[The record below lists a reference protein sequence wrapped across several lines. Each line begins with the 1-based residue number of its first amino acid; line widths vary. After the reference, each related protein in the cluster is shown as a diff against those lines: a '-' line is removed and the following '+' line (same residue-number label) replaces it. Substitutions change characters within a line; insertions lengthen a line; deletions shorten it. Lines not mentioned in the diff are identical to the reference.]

1 MRKLRVLIVNCYAD
15 NNSGARGN
23 PLFVPQSIA
32 PQALAGAFAAE
43 ACELRLHCE
52 FRSGPLEDLR
62 RLAWPQLLVLTGLNT
77 ALDRMK
83 QLCAYAKT
91 LNPGV
96 VVVAGGPLAR
106 VLPQLCARYF
116 DIVLDGDV
124 EALAE
129 LVAGMYGPAL
139 RAGSVTPRLDLAPR
153 WHPVGYAE
161 ASRNCNF
168 ACSFCSMT
176 AEGRTYQPLPLAHVR
191 AQLEQLQGKQC
202 VMFLDQNFFG
212 GARADLLARLALL
225 QEFCDA
231 GRIKGWAALVTSDFF
246 AKPEWLQRARQS
258 GCIGFFSGVESLDDE
273 QLRRYEKKQN
283 LQLPGAERI
292 ERCLS
297 AGMTFHYGL
306 IFDPRERRVAALRAE
321 VEAIA
326 ANPALTLPSFIS
338 LAIPLLGTPMFHRLV
353 AAQALLP
360 GLKLRDMDGR
370 SLLTDSLDP
379 ADEVCRLLAD
389 MDHCLIDAAGA
400 RRHAWGLW
408 RRYRRTLPA
417 RALLSALSPD
427 LACLLPRFGTAAREH
442 HLGPEAPRRTH
453 HGPSEALGTLYR
465 PRIALEARYQC
476 FFEPTCVT
484 DAAGEL
490 HGELQADLGRRN
502 PVEIP
507 VHFPGAGQRSPA
519 LRREQSQPAGLR

>member
-1 MRKLRVLIVNCYAD
+1 MRKLRVLIVNCYSD
-15 NNSGARGN
+15 NHRGARGN
-23 PLFVPQSIA
+23 PFFVPQSIA
-32 PQALAGAFAAE
+32 PLALAGAFAAE
-43 ACELRLHCE
+43 HCELQAHCE
-52 FRSGPLEDLR
+52 FRQGPLDDLK
-62 RLAWPQLLVLTGLNT
+62 RLAWPQLLVLTGLNS

-106 VLPQLCARYF
+106 VLPRLCARYF
-116 DIVLDGDV
+116 DVVLDGDV

-129 LVAGMYGPAL
+129 MVAGMYGPEM
-139 RAGSVTPRLDLAPR
+139 RAATVTPRFDLAPR

-176 AEGRTYQPLPLAHVR
+176 AEGRPYQSLALAQVR
-191 AQLEQLQGKQC
+191 AQLEQLRGKQC

-212 GARADLLARLALL
+212 GARRDVEARMELLR
-225 QEFCDA
+225 EFVDA

-246 AKPEWLQRARQS
+246 AKDEWLQRARRS
-258 GCIGFFSGVESLDDE
+258 GCIGFFSGVESMDDA
-273 QLRRYEKKQN
+273 QLRHYEKKQN
-283 LQLPGAERI
+283 LHLPGAERI

-306 IFDPRERRVAALRAE
+306 IFDPRERRVAAMRAE

-326 ANPALTLPSFIS
+326 SNPALTLPSFIS
-338 LAIPLLGTPMFHRLV
+338 LAIPLLGTPMFKRLV
-353 AAQALLP
+353 AEHALLP
-360 GLKLRDMDGR
+360 DIKLRDMDGR
-370 SLLTDSLDP
+370 SLLTESLDS
-379 ADEVCRLLAD
+379 ADEVCQLLAE
-389 MDHCLIDAAGA
+389 MDFCMIGPDRA

-427 LACLLPRFGTAAREH
+427 LACLLRRFSTAAREA
-442 HLGPEAPRRTH
+442 HLRPAAAPRTH
-453 HGPSEALGTLYR
+453 YAPSEQLGTLYQ
-465 PRIALEARYQC
+465 PRIALESRYGA
-476 FFEPTCVT
+476 FFEPTRVT

-490 HGELQADLGRRN
+490 HADLQPDLAQQVDHEK
-502 PVEIP
+502 PVQILIER
-507 VHFPGAGQRSPA
+507 QRLPA
-519 LRREQSQPAGLR
+519 MIRE